1 MVCRPAIRIEILNKE
16 ETMENT
22 IIITNSHP
30 HGFCFA
36 CDTVSNEQVFIPIHV
51 AEGYTLQAGDKIK
64 AMLVPNFADKSARGT
79 PWQAVRL
86 YSGKD
91 VPINQVVAVRD
102 AEHLNALY
110 DEIIDDE
117 LIPFDE
123 MVLKFIRGG
132 GYHSSQEIAAYF
144 DIDKEYVIEQ
154 PLNRLFEQGEIVKA
168 AVMSQSDHNPLLT
181 LWAESADKFIEV
193 V

>member
-1 MVCRPAIRIEILNKE
+1 
-16 ETMENT
+16 MENT

-51 AEGYTLQAGDKIK
+51 AEGYTLKPGDRIK
-64 AMLVPNFADKSARGT
+64 ALLVPNFADKSARGT

-102 AEHLNALY
+102 AEHLNEFY
-110 DEIIDDE
+110 DGGDDLTRSQVDSAIFK
-117 LIPFDE
+117 LIQF
-123 MVLKFIRGG
+123 G
-132 GYHSSQEIAAYF
+132 GYYSTQELAQQAGLGE
-144 DIDKEYVIEQ
+144 KAVG
-154 PLNRLFEQGEIVKA
+154 NSAMRLFTAGKIAKA
-168 AVMSQSDHNPLLT
+168 EVYGSANDKQFT
-181 LWAESADKFIEV
+181 FILWAEKADNFIEV
-193 V
+193 A

>member
-36 CDTVSNEQVFIPIHV
+36 CDTISNEQVFIPIHV
-51 AEGYTLQAGDKIK
+51 AEGYTLKPGDKIK
-64 AMLVPNFADKSARGT
+64 ALLVPNFADKSARGT

-91 VPINQVVAVRD
+91 VPINQVEVGDGDDDLTRSQVD
-102 AEHLNALY
+102 S
-110 DEIIDDE
+110 EIFK
-117 LIPFDE
+117 LIQF
-123 MVLKFIRGG
+123 G
-132 GYHSSQEIAAYF
+132 GYYSTQELAQQAGLGE
-144 DIDKEYVIEQ
+144 KAVG
-154 PLNRLFEQGEIVKA
+154 NSAMRLFTAGKIAKA
-168 AVMSQSDHNPLLT
+168 EVYGSANDKQFT
-181 LWAESADKFIEV
+181 FILWAEKADNFIEV
-193 V
+193 A

>member
-51 AEGYTLQAGDKIK
+51 AEGYTLKPGDRIK
-64 AMLVPNFADKSARGT
+64 ALLVPNFADKSARGT

-91 VPINQVVAVRD
+91 VPINQVEVGDGDDDLTRSQVD
-102 AEHLNALY
+102 S
-110 DEIIDDE
+110 EIFK
-117 LIPFDE
+117 LIQF
-123 MVLKFIRGG
+123 G
-132 GYHSSQEIAAYF
+132 GYYSTQELAQQAGLGE
-144 DIDKEYVIEQ
+144 KAVG
-154 PLNRLFEQGEIVKA
+154 NSAMRLFTAGKIAKA
-168 AVMSQSDHNPLLT
+168 EVYGSANDKQFT
-181 LWAESADKFIEV
+181 FILWAEKADNFIEGA
-193 V
+193 

>member
-1 MVCRPAIRIEILNKE
+1 V
-16 ETMENT
+16 ENT

-36 CDTVSNEQVFIPIHV
+36 CDTISNEQVFVPIHV
-51 AEGYTLQAGDKIK
+51 AEGYTLQPGDKIK
-64 AMLVPNFADKSARGT
+64 ALLVPNFADKSARGT

-86 YSGKD
+86 YSEKD
-91 VPINQVVAVRD
+91 VPINQVSD
-102 AEHLNALY
+102 G
-110 DEIIDDE
+110 

-123 MVLKFIRGG
+123 IADATLAGLRVNDNKILEFIRGG
-132 GYHSSQEIAAYF
+132 GYYSSQEVAAYF
-144 DIDKEYVIEQ
+144 DTDKEHLFE
-154 PLNRLFEQGEIVKA
+154 PFLNRLFEHGKIVKA
-168 AVMSQSDHNPLLT
+168 AVMSQGDHNPLLT

>member
-1 MVCRPAIRIEILNKE
+1 MVRSPAIRIEILNKE

-36 CDTVSNEQVFIPIHV
+36 CDTISNEQVFIPIHV
-51 AEGYTLQAGDKIK
+51 AEGYTLKPGDKIK
-64 AMLVPNFADKSARGT
+64 ALLVPNFADKSARGT

-86 YSGKD
+86 YSEKD
-91 VPINQVVAVRD
+91 VPINQVSD
-102 AEHLNALY
+102 G
-110 DEIIDDE
+110 

-123 MVLKFIRGG
+123 KVLEFIRGG
-132 GYHSSQEIAAYF
+132 GYHSSQEVAAYF

>member
-1 MVCRPAIRIEILNKE
+1 
-16 ETMENT
+16 MENT

-36 CDTVSNEQVFIPIHV
+36 CDTVSNEQVFVPIHV
-51 AEGYTLQAGDKIK
+51 AEGYTLKPGDKIK

-86 YSGKD
+86 YSEKD
-91 VPINQVVAVRD
+91 VPINQVS
-102 AEHLNALY
+102 
-110 DEIIDDE
+110 DE

>member
-36 CDTVSNEQVFIPIHV
+36 CDTISNEQVFIPIHV
-51 AEGYTLQAGDKIK
+51 AEGYTLKPGDRIK
-64 AMLVPNFADKSARGT
+64 ALLVPNFADKSARGT

-86 YSGKD
+86 YSEKD
-91 VPINQVVAVRD
+91 VPINQVS
-102 AEHLNALY
+102 
-110 DEIIDDE
+110 DE

-123 MVLKFIRGG
+123 MVLEFIRGG

>member
-51 AEGYTLQAGDKIK
+51 AEGYTLKPGDKIK

-91 VPINQVVAVRD
+91 VPINQVVVGDGDDDLTRSQVD
-102 AEHLNALY
+102 S
-110 DEIIDDE
+110 EIFK
-117 LIPFDE
+117 LIQF
-123 MVLKFIRGG
+123 G
-132 GYHSSQEIAAYF
+132 GYYSTQELAQQAGLGE
-144 DIDKEYVIEQ
+144 KAVG
-154 PLNRLFEQGEIVKA
+154 NSAMRLFTAGKIAKA
-168 AVMSQSDHNPLLT
+168 EVYGSAHDKQFT
-181 LWAESADKFIEV
+181 FILWAERADNFIEV
-193 V
+193 A

>member
-16 ETMENT
+16 EKMENT

-51 AEGYTLQAGDKIK
+51 AEGYTLKPGDKIK

-91 VPINQVVAVRD
+91 VPINQVEVGDGDDDLTRSQVD
-102 AEHLNALY
+102 S
-110 DEIIDDE
+110 EIFK
-117 LIPFDE
+117 LIQF
-123 MVLKFIRGG
+123 G
-132 GYHSSQEIAAYF
+132 GYYSTQELAQQAGLGE
-144 DIDKEYVIEQ
+144 KAVG
-154 PLNRLFEQGEIVKA
+154 NSAMRLFSAGKIAKAEVYGSANEEQA
-168 AVMSQSDHNPLLT
+168 T
-181 LWAESADKFIEV
+181 FFLWAERADNFIEV
-193 V
+193 S

>member
-1 MVCRPAIRIEILNKE
+1 MLH
-16 ETMENT
+16 T

-36 CDTVSNEQVFIPIHV
+36 CDTISNEQVFVPIHV
-51 AEGYTLQAGDKIK
+51 AEGYTLQPGDKIK
-64 AMLVPNFADKSARGT
+64 ALLVPNFADKSARGT

-91 VPINQVVAVRD
+91 VPIDQVSDGLISANEIAD
-102 AEHLNALY
+102 ATLAGLRVNDNKILE
-110 DEIIDDE
+110 
-117 LIPFDE
+117 
-123 MVLKFIRGG
+123 FIRGG
-132 GYHSSQEIAAYF
+132 GYYSSQEVAAYF
-144 DIDKEYVIEQ
+144 DTDKEHLFE
-154 PLNRLFEQGEIVKA
+154 PFLNRLFEHGKIVKA
-168 AVMSQSDHNPLLT
+168 AVMSQGDHNPLLT

>member
-1 MVCRPAIRIEILNKE
+1 
-16 ETMENT
+16 MENT

-51 AEGYTLQAGDKIK
+51 AEGYTLKPGDKIK

-91 VPINQVVAVRD
+91 VPINQVEVGDGDDDLTRSQVD
-102 AEHLNALY
+102 G
-110 DEIIDDE
+110 EILK
-117 LIPFDE
+117 LIQF
-123 MVLKFIRGG
+123 G
-132 GYHSSQEIAAYF
+132 GYYSTQELAQQAGLGE
-144 DIDKEYVIEQ
+144 KAVG
-154 PLNRLFEQGEIVKA
+154 NSAMRLFTAGKIAKA
-168 AVMSQSDHNPLLT
+168 EVYGSANDKQFT
-181 LWAESADKFIEV
+181 FILWAERADNFIEV
-193 V
+193 A

>member
-36 CDTVSNEQVFIPIHV
+36 CDTISNEQVFIPIHV
-51 AEGYTLQAGDKIK
+51 AEGYTLKPGDRIK
-64 AMLVPNFADKSARGT
+64 ALLVPNFADKSARGT

-91 VPINQVVAVRD
+91 VPINQVEVGDGDDDLTRSQVD
-102 AEHLNALY
+102 S
-110 DEIIDDE
+110 EIFK
-117 LIPFDE
+117 LIQF
-123 MVLKFIRGG
+123 G
-132 GYHSSQEIAAYF
+132 GYYSTQELAQQAGLGE
-144 DIDKEYVIEQ
+144 KAVG
-154 PLNRLFEQGEIVKA
+154 NSAMRLFTAGKIAKA
-168 AVMSQSDHNPLLT
+168 EVYGSANDKQFT
-181 LWAESADKFIEV
+181 FILWAEKADNFIEV
-193 V
+193 A

>member
-1 MVCRPAIRIEILNKE
+1 
-16 ETMENT
+16 MENT

-36 CDTVSNEQVFIPIHV
+36 CDTISNEQVFIPIHV
-51 AEGYTLQAGDKIK
+51 AEGYTLKPGDKIK
-64 AMLVPNFADKSARGT
+64 ALLVPNFADKSARGT

-91 VPINQVVAVRD
+91 VPINQVSD
-102 AEHLNALY
+102 G
-110 DEIIDDE
+110 

-123 MVLKFIRGG
+123 KVLEFIRGG
-132 GYHSSQEIAAYF
+132 GYHSSQEVAAYF

-193 V
+193 A

>member
-1 MVCRPAIRIEILNKE
+1 
-16 ETMENT
+16 MENT

-51 AEGYTLQAGDKIK
+51 AEGYTLKPGDKIK

-91 VPINQVVAVRD
+91 VPINQVEVGDGDDDLTRSQVD
-102 AEHLNALY
+102 S
-110 DEIIDDE
+110 EIFK
-117 LIPFDE
+117 LIQF
-123 MVLKFIRGG
+123 G
-132 GYHSSQEIAAYF
+132 GYYSTQELAQQSGLGEKA
-144 DIDKEYVIEQ
+144 VG
-154 PLNRLFEQGEIVKA
+154 NSAMRLFTAGKIAKA
-168 AVMSQSDHNPLLT
+168 EVYGSANDKQFT
-181 LWAESADKFIEV
+181 FILWAERADNFIEV
-193 V
+193 A

>member
-36 CDTVSNEQVFIPIHV
+36 CDTISNEQVFIPIHV
-51 AEGYTLQAGDKIK
+51 AEGYTLKPGDKIK
-64 AMLVPNFADKSARGT
+64 ALLVPNFDDKSARGT

-91 VPINQVVAVRD
+91 VPINQVEVGDGDDDLTRSQVD
-102 AEHLNALY
+102 S
-110 DEIIDDE
+110 EIFK
-117 LIPFDE
+117 LIQF
-123 MVLKFIRGG
+123 G
-132 GYHSSQEIAAYF
+132 GYYSTQELAQQAGLGE
-144 DIDKEYVIEQ
+144 KAVG
-154 PLNRLFEQGEIVKA
+154 NSAMRLFTAGKIAKA
-168 AVMSQSDHNPLLT
+168 EVYGSANDKQFT
-181 LWAESADKFIEV
+181 FILWAEKADNFIEV
-193 V
+193 A

>member
-51 AEGYTLQAGDKIK
+51 AEGYTLKPGDRIK
-64 AMLVPNFADKSARGT
+64 ALLVPNFADKSARGT

-91 VPINQVVAVRD
+91 VPINQVEVGDGDDDLTRSQVD
-102 AEHLNALY
+102 S
-110 DEIIDDE
+110 EIFK
-117 LIPFDE
+117 LIQF
-123 MVLKFIRGG
+123 G
-132 GYHSSQEIAAYF
+132 GYYSTQELAQQAGLGE
-144 DIDKEYVIEQ
+144 KAVG
-154 PLNRLFEQGEIVKA
+154 NSAMRLFTAGKIAKA
-168 AVMSQSDHNPLLT
+168 EVYGSAHDKQFT
-181 LWAESADKFIEV
+181 FILWAEKADNFIEV
-193 V
+193 A

>member
-51 AEGYTLQAGDKIK
+51 AEGYTLKPGDKIK

-91 VPINQVVAVRD
+91 VPINQVEVGDGDDDLTRSQVD
-102 AEHLNALY
+102 S
-110 DEIIDDE
+110 EIFK
-117 LIPFDE
+117 LIQF
-123 MVLKFIRGG
+123 G
-132 GYHSSQEIAAYF
+132 GYYSTQELAQQAGLGE
-144 DIDKEYVIEQ
+144 KAVG
-154 PLNRLFEQGEIVKA
+154 NSAMRLFSAGKIAKAEVYGSANEEQA
-168 AVMSQSDHNPLLT
+168 T
-181 LWAESADKFIEV
+181 FFLWAERADNFIEV
-193 V
+193 A

>member
-1 MVCRPAIRIEILNKE
+1 MVRRPAIRIEILNKE

-36 CDTVSNEQVFIPIHV
+36 CDTISNEQVFIPIHV
-51 AEGYTLQAGDKIK
+51 AEGYTLKPGDKIK
-64 AMLVPNFADKSARGT
+64 ALLVPNFADKSARGT

-86 YSGKD
+86 YGEKD
-91 VPINQVVAVRD
+91 VPINQVSD
-102 AEHLNALY
+102 G
-110 DEIIDDE
+110 

-123 MVLKFIRGG
+123 KVLEFIRGG

-154 PLNRLFEQGEIVKA
+154 PLNRLFDQGEIVKA

-193 V
+193 A

>member
-36 CDTVSNEQVFIPIHV
+36 CDTISNEQVFIPIHV
-51 AEGYTLQAGDKIK
+51 AEGYTLKPGDKIK
-64 AMLVPNFADKSARGT
+64 ALLVPNFADKSARGT

-91 VPINQVVAVRD
+91 VPINQVEVGDGDDDLTRSQVD
-102 AEHLNALY
+102 S
-110 DEIIDDE
+110 EILK
-117 LIPFDE
+117 LIQF
-123 MVLKFIRGG
+123 G
-132 GYHSSQEIAAYF
+132 GYYSTQELAQQAGLGE
-144 DIDKEYVIEQ
+144 KAVG
-154 PLNRLFEQGEIVKA
+154 NSAMRLFTAGKIAKA
-168 AVMSQSDHNPLLT
+168 EVYGSANDKQFT
-181 LWAESADKFIEV
+181 FILWAEKADNFIEV
-193 V
+193 A